1 MFITTGKTAMNEIG
15 FPGLG
20 LDPILIDST
29 AFTVLGREV
38 KWYGIIIC
46 LGMILAYCYALSRAK
61 YEGIKTDD
69 LIDLALALMI
79 FGIAGARLY
88 YVIFEID
95 RFVATG
101 GTFFSNLWNTIV
113 NIFSIHSGG
122 LAIFGGIIAGFFT
135 AMVVARIKKIRFPI
149 LLDVLAPSVMIGQM
163 IGRWGNFMNGEAYG
177 VETTLPWRM
186 SITQVLSSGFKS
198 TTIEVHPTFLYESL
212 WNLVGFIV
220 IAILYKKKNFHGQ
233 WLCFYLAWYGLGRML
248 IEGLRTDSL
257 MIGPFRV
264 SQLLAAA
271 ICVAGVV
278 LLVLGT
284 VKAKK
289 EAK

>member
-1 MFITTGKTAMNEIG
+1 MNEIG

-29 AFTVLGREV
+29 AFTVFGHDI
-38 KWYGIIIC
+38 KWYGVIIC
-46 LGMILAYCYALSRAK
+46 LGMILAYYYGWTRSK

-79 FGIAGARLY
+79 FGIAGARVY
-88 YVIFEID
+88 YIIFELDSYIE
-95 RFVATG
+95 TG
-101 GTFFSNLWNTIV
+101 GTFFSNLWNTIL
-113 NIFSIHSGG
+113 NMFSIHKGG
-122 LAIFGGIIAGFFT
+122 LAIFGGIISGFLT
-135 AMVVARIKKIRFPI
+135 AMVVARVKKIRFPI

-186 SITQVLSSGFKS
+186 SITQVLSSGFRS
-198 TTIEVHPTFLYESL
+198 ATIEVHPTFLYESL
-212 WNLVGFIV
+212 WNLIGFIV
-220 IAILYKKKNFHGQ
+220 IATLYKKKNFHGQ
-233 WLCFYLAWYGLGRML
+233 WACFYFAWYGLGRAL

-264 SQLLAAA
+264 SQLLAVAV
-271 ICVAGVV
+271 CVVGVV

-284 VKAKK
+284 IKAKK

>member
-1 MFITTGKTAMNEIG
+1 MNEIG